1 MWVFLGGA
9 GFYFVC
15 ILLSLLIKNVT
26 KDIWSLPS
34 YDTGLPLALA
44 SDPCLIIPGSTCACC
59 ELTSP
64 SRAPLCLADMV
75 GTLLPRTPQG
85 HRAKSQCPVWW
96 TSQQHSSPFFS
107 LFLSLDTIRILGQE
121 KSSTQFSSLLVRQ
134 FFK

>member
-75 GTLLPRTPQG
+75 GTLFPRTPQG
-85 HRAKSQCPVWW
+85 HRVKFQCPVWW
-96 TSQQHSSPFFS
+96 TSQHITVVPSSAFSCPWTPLGFWSKRRVQHNP
-107 LFLSLDTIRILGQE
+107 
-121 KSSTQFSSLLVRQ
+121 VHY
-134 FFK
+134 